1 MIAGYII
8 SLIIFELSVAA
19 FINYVHDDNDNYL
32 KGTILFL
39 SIFFSCA
46 IMTTF
51 ALNCGNPQAIDVY
64 RGKTELE
71 ITSVNGV
78 PQDTVV
84 VWKK

>member
-8 SLIIFELSVAA
+8 SLIIFTLSVVA
-19 FINYVHDDNDNYL
+19 FVDYVHDDNDNYL

-39 SIFFSCA
+39 LIFFSCA
-46 IMTTF
+46 TMTSF
-51 ALNCGNPQAIDVY
+51 VLNAGHPQAIDVY
-64 RGKTELE
+64 CGKTELE

-84 VWKK
+84 IWKK